1 MGPRRLS
8 MRRKRHS
15 PEQII
20 RKLREAEAEL
30 ATGASMEAVC
40 TKLEISQATYHRWKS
55 EYGGMKG
62 DEVKRLKELEKEN
75 DRLKKI
81 VADLELDKLI
91 LKEALK
97 GND

>member
-1 MGPRRLS
+1 

-20 RKLREAEAEL
+20 RKLREAESEL
-30 ATGASMEAVC
+30 ATGGPLEAVC
-40 TKLEISQATYHRWKS
+40 KKLEISEATYHRWKS
-55 EYGGMKG
+55 EYGGMKAE
-62 DEVKRLKELEKEN
+62 EVKRLRELEKEN
-75 DRLKKI
+75 ERLKKI

>member
-1 MGPRRLS
+1 

-15 PEQII
+15 PEQVV

-30 ATGASMEAVC
+30 ASGASVEAVC
-40 TKLEISQATYHRWKS
+40 KKLEISEATYHRWKS

-75 DRLKKI
+75 GRLKKI
-81 VADLELDKLI
+81 VADLEVDKEI

>member
-1 MGPRRLS
+1 

-15 PEQII
+15 PEQVI
-20 RKLREAEAEL
+20 RKLREAELEL
-30 ATGASMEAVC
+30 CSGASIESVC
-40 TKLEISQATYHRWKS
+40 KKLEISEATLHRWKS

-75 DRLKKI
+75 GRLKKI
-81 VADLELDKLI
+81 VADLELDKEI

>member
-1 MGPRRLS
+1 M

-15 PEQII
+15 PEQVI
-20 RKLREAEAEL
+20 RKLREAETGL
-30 ATGASMEAVC
+30 SSGASIESVC
-40 TKLEISQATYHRWKS
+40 KNLEISEATYHRWKS

-75 DRLKKI
+75 GRLKKI
-81 VADLELDKLI
+81 VAELELDKEI